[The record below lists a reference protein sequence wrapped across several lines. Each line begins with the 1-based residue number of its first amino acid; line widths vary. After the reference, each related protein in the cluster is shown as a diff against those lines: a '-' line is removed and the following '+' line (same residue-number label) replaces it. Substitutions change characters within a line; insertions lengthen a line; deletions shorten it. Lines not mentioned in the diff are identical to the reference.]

1 MWFSNGFGFACLGA
15 LSGNRRGAFP
25 SDLEEGMHR

>member
-1 MWFSNGFGFACLGA
+1 MVSFSFNRARVGA

-25 SDLEEGMHR
+25 SDLEEGMY